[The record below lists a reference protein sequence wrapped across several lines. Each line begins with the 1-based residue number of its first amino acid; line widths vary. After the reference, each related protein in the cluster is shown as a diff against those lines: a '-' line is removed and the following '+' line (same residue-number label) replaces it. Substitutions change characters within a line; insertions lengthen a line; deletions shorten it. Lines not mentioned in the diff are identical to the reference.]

1 MGRIL
6 IVDDDE
12 SSRSVL
18 DALLKYEGHEI
29 VLAANA
35 KQALFMIKESPPD
48 LVLSDVQMPGMTGI
62 DFCRELRKEPAT
74 RETYVILATGY
85 DTPDARTQGIAAGAD
100 DFIGKP
106 IRSDELNARVRL
118 ALRLRGLARE
128 AADLRRRNAEGEK
141 VRLELEQ
148 TRAGIGRLR
157 GELTEALGAA
167 LDAARRSV
175 EAIRQ
180 GDSKAS
186 LERAEK
192 VAAEIEALRDRA
204 APRKSP

>member
-35 KQALFMIKESPPD
+35 KQALFMIKENAPD

-85 DTPDARTQGIAAGAD
+85 DTPEARTQGIAAGAD

-118 ALRLRGLARE
+118 ALRLRGLAKE
-128 AADLRRRNAEGEK
+128 AADLRRRIGEGEK
-141 VRLELEQ
+141 VRLDLEQ

-157 GELTEALGAA
+157 GELTEALGSA
-167 LDAARRSV
+167 LDAARRTV
-175 EAIRQ
+175 EAVRQ
-180 GDSKAS
+180 GDPKVS
-186 LERAEK
+186 LDRAEK
-192 VAAEIEALRDRA
+192 VVAEIEALRDRT